1 MTRTCIGLVLV
12 VAVVSGA
19 CGLGERD
26 AQATRIVHAGER
38 LLKAPSVTGV
48 LEARVQIVKSDK
60 PIAPGP
66 ARIAPEH
73 VNEIGVVINAPARTA
88 EVGTNTPSGKPA
100 ILFAGGAIYQRIAA
114 KSVQVAGN
122 RLTASVP
129 SNFNALAAEYS
140 SQLVPAPEP
149 ATTGA
154 TTSSSIASP
163 NFTLPTTTT
172 TSTTAAPSLLRRR
185 VQIVREWAA
194 FDYAGIAD
202 HDKTKHAGSIAVNPV
217 DLLRL
222 TKGVLTGSIER
233 RGAERES
240 LVRYDANVSRDK
252 AERGLSEHA
261 RKVLDKEFKAN
272 AVTRRVFPAKFW
284 LDTHGDLKRFEVK
297 LRQQLTSIDRGD
309 LTLSL
314 DLAPAPN
321 AVVIKKPGRRGTVRV
336 HTLGELVT
344 TVTGQ

>member
-1 MTRTCIGLVLV
+1 MTRTCLGLVLV
-12 VAVVSGA
+12 VAVATGA

-26 AQATRIVHAGER
+26 AQATRIVNAGER
-38 LLKAPSVTGV
+38 LLKAPSVNAI
-48 LEARVQIVKSDK
+48 LDARVHIVKSDK

-66 ARIAPEH
+66 ARIAAER

-88 EVGTNTPSGKPA
+88 EVGTNTPSGEPA
-100 ILFAGGAIYQRIAA
+100 MLFAGGAIYERIAP

-122 RLTASVP
+122 RLTAVVP
-129 SNFNALAAEYS
+129 SNFNALAAAYT
-140 SQLVPAPEP
+140 SQLVPTPES
-149 ATTGA
+149 ATSGS
-154 TTSSSIASP
+154 TTSSSIPLP

-194 FDYAGIAD
+194 FSYAGIAD

-233 RGAERES
+233 RSAEREG

-252 AERGLSEHA
+252 AERDLSEES
-261 RKVLDKEFKAN
+261 RKVLDKEFGAN
-272 AVTRRVFPAKFW
+272 AITRRVYPAKFW
-284 LDTHGDLKRFEVK
+284 LDTNGNLKRFEVT
-297 LRQQLTSIDRGD
+297 LRQQLTTIDRGD
-309 LTLSL
+309 LTLSF
-314 DLAPAPN
+314 DFAPAPN